1 MTLHDDTRS
10 PRTRGAARGLLSA
23 AGAAAAG
30 LAASACCWLPLVA
43 LATGASFGG
52 AAAVFERYRPLLGGV
67 ALAAL
72 AAGFFALYV
81 APRLRRREA
90 ASEGGACDETC
101 AACDRPGVLA
111 QVLFWTSAAV
121 VAASLSFPRWAPALL
136 ERASSQ
142 QATAAEAPAAQQAAA
157 GVSSGGKALAPVS
170 GKTVRTATLR
180 IEGMTCAA
188 CAAGIQAQ
196 LRTIPGVRDARVDYE
211 QGAASLLVASPQA
224 LEQAIHTITAMGY
237 TARPVDGGDAP
248 DGAR

>member
-1 MTLHDDTRS
+1 MTLHDDARS

-23 AGAAAAG
+23 AGAALAG

-43 LATGASFGG
+43 LATGASYGG
-52 AAAVFERYRPLLGGV
+52 AAAVFERYRPLLGAV

-90 ASEGGACDETC
+90 ASEGGACDESC
-101 AACDRPGVLA
+101 AACDQPGLLA
-111 QVLFWTSAAV
+111 QVLLWTAAVV

-136 ERASSQ
+136 ERVSAQ
-142 QATAAEAPAAQQAAA
+142 RPTAAEAPAAQQAAA
-157 GVSSGGKALAPVS
+157 GVNSGDQALAPAL
-170 GKTVRTATLR
+170 GKTASTATLR

-196 LRTIPGVRDARVDYE
+196 LRTIPGVLAARVDYGR
-211 QGAASLLVASPQA
+211 GAASLRI
-224 LEQAIHTITAMGY
+224 EQPAAVERAIRTIAAMGY
-237 TARPVDGGDAP
+237 TARTVDGGDAP